1 METISN
7 LATTA
12 ATTAS
17 KLIYGE
23 QPAAT
28 NETAAKEP
36 LSGEQ
41 GKGTPTDPF
50 DHGNLATPSTTTEN
64 KATFLDYGNSEAA
77 GREPL
82 SGKPG
87 SDPTAAQSSST
98 SNDDFLK
105 LNPTLDGPQVDSKS
119 PSSGEPTIYTSRDN
133 ATYTGMPI
141 VPLNPDVATSGP
153 TTSSGAGTTVAS
165 PDPAIKTAPPDSVTA
180 ASNTYGSD
188 PTKGIATK
196 ESTQNTAAQPTP
208 HRDGTPAWTDT
219 GVPSKVGPSS
229 TSDAG
234 APKGVQVAEE
244 KHGRKSATGE
254 SPEIPA
260 SPDSEEKSG
269 KMSHLK
275 EKLKDKLHIGSK
287 EK

>member
-1 METISN
+1 M
-7 LATTA
+7 
-12 ATTAS
+12 
-17 KLIYGE
+17 
-23 QPAAT
+23 P
-28 NETAAKEP
+28 
-36 LSGEQ
+36 
-41 GKGTPTDPF
+41 
-50 DHGNLATPSTTTEN
+50 ATPSTTTEN

-87 SDPTAAQSSST
+87 SDRKRSPVGRLICRRLLLIAHEATAAQSSST

-105 LNPTLDGPQVDSKS
+105 LNPTLDGPRVDSKS

-141 VPLNPDVATSGP
+141 VPLNPVVATSGP
-153 TTSSGAGTTVAS
+153 TTSSGAGTTAAS

-234 APKGVQVAEE
+234 APKGMGAENRD
-244 KHGRKSATGE
+244 GPWAGLTVWQ
-254 SPEIPA
+254 A
-260 SPDSEEKSG
+260 SK
-269 KMSHLK
+269 
-275 EKLKDKLHIGSK
+275 
-287 EK
+287 